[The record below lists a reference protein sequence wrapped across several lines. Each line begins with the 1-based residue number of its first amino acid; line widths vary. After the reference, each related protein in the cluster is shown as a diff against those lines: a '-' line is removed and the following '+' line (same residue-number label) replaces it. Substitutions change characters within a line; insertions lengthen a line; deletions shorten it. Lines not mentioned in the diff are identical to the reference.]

1 MDRGHSW
8 GHFREAQLTAT
19 SAATPSVAVPAQ
31 QSSARHRPRVTI
43 GTDGSTWGDAA
54 LEWALRHAWLVNAG
68 LKVYSA
74 KTSDD
79 HAIARRLDVY
89 RWLHA
94 SVTTSDETPEHTLL
108 TASADTD
115 LLVLGYHGHG
125 HHNLGVG
132 HLVLPVVSRSLCDT
146 VVVRGEPRA
155 VRAEHGWVTA
165 AIGGQHDEP
174 IIRRAT
180 EIATRYRD
188 GLRIVHAW
196 PLPGPRAVEAGK
208 PNEVLDRARRLVAKL
223 APTLTPSLHL
233 VRSRPHE
240 AVETCTRSD
249 LLVMGPGSQAGRLSP
264 VTRTA
269 LHLSPCPVLVVRP

>member
-1 MDRGHSW
+1 M
-8 GHFREAQLTAT
+8 TAT
-19 SAATPSVAVPAQ
+19 SATSAPRRAVAVPAQ
-31 QSSARHRPRVTI
+31 QTSPARHRPRVTI
-43 GTDGSTWGDAA
+43 GTDGSAWGDAA

-94 SVTTSDETPEHTLL
+94 SVTTSEDTPEHTLL
-108 TASADTD
+108 TASADAD
-115 LLVLGYHGHG
+115 LLVLGQHG
-125 HHNLGVG
+125 HHHHNHELGIG
-132 HLVLPVVSRSLCDT
+132 HLVQPVVAGSQCDT

-165 AIGGQHDEP
+165 AVGGQHDEA

-180 EIATRYRD
+180 EIANRYRG

-196 PLPGPRAVEAGK
+196 PLPGPRAVATDTGR
-208 PNEVLDRARRLVAKL
+208 PDAVLDRARRLVATT
-223 APTLTPSLHL
+223 APTLTPSLLL

-240 AVETCTRSD
+240 AVETCTHSD
-249 LLVMGPGSQAGRLSP
+249 LLVMGPGSQPGRLSA

-269 LHLSPCPVLVVRP
+269 LHLSPCPVLVVHP

>member
-1 MDRGHSW
+1 M
-8 GHFREAQLTAT
+8 TAT
-19 SAATPSVAVPAQ
+19 SATRRAVAVPAQ
-31 QSSARHRPRVTI
+31 QSSPVRHRPRVTI

-79 HAIARRLDVY
+79 QAIAKRLDVY

-94 SVTTSDETPEHTLL
+94 SVTTSEETPEHTLL

-115 LLVLGYHGHG
+115 LLVLGHHGHS
-125 HHNLGVG
+125 HHNLGIG
-132 HLVLPVVSRSLCDT
+132 HLVLPVVTGSRCDT

-165 AIGGQHDEP
+165 AVGGRHDES

-196 PLPGPRAVEAGK
+196 PLPGPRAVAADGQ
-208 PNEVLDRARRLVAKL
+208 PNEVLDWARRLVTKVS
-223 APTLTPSLHL
+223 PTLTPSLHL

-240 AVETCTRSD
+240 AVETCARSD
-249 LLVMGPGSQAGRLSP
+249 LLVMGPGSHPGRLSP

-269 LHLSPCPVLVVRP
+269 LHLSPCPVLVVRPT

>member
-1 MDRGHSW
+1 M
-8 GHFREAQLTAT
+8 TAT
-19 SAATPSVAVPAQ
+19 AAATPAVAVATDYPPE
-31 QSSARHRPRVTI
+31 RHRPRVTI

-68 LKVYSA
+68 LRVYSA

-115 LLVLGYHGHG
+115 LLVLGYQGHG
-125 HHNLGVG
+125 QHNLGIG
-132 HLVLPVVSRSLCDT
+132 HLVLPIVSKSQCDT

-165 AIGGQHDEP
+165 AVGGQHDEAV
-174 IIRRAT
+174 ISRAA

-196 PLPGPRAVEAGK
+196 PLPGPRAVPAAAE
-208 PNEVLDRARRLVAKL
+208 PNEVLERARNLVAKL
-223 APTLTPSLHL
+223 VPTLTPSLHL

-240 AVETCTRSD
+240 AVENCARSD
-249 LLVMGPGSQAGRLSP
+249 LLVMGPGTVPCTLSA

-269 LHLSPCPVLVVRP
+269 LHLAPCPVMIVRTSERCADGTER

>member
-1 MDRGHSW
+1 M
-8 GHFREAQLTAT
+8 TAT
-19 SAATPSVAVPAQ
+19 TAATPAVAA
-31 QSSARHRPRVTI
+31 SAEYPPGRHRPRVTI

-74 KTSDD
+74 NPSDD
-79 HAIARRLDVY
+79 HAITQRLDVY

-94 SVTTSDETPEHTLL
+94 SVSTSDETPEHTLL
-108 TASADTD
+108 TASAEAD
-115 LLVLGYHGHG
+115 LLVLGHHGHSS
-125 HHNLGVG
+125 HNLGVG
-132 HLVLPVVSRSLCDT
+132 QLVLPVVTRSLCDT

-165 AIGGQHDEP
+165 AVGGRHDDAV
-174 IIRRAT
+174 IRRAT

-196 PLPGPRAVEAGK
+196 PLPGPRAVPAQAE
-208 PNEVLDRARRLVAKL
+208 PNEVLERARNLVAKL
-223 APTLTPSLHL
+223 VPTLTPSLHL

-240 AVETCTRSD
+240 AVETCSRSD
-249 LLVMGPGSQAGRLSP
+249 LLVMGPGSEAGRLSA

-269 LHLSPCPVLVVRP
+269 LHLAPCPVLVVRP